1 MMTSSA
7 PGAVTG
13 FEWDEDKARANEAKH
28 GVSFVEAASV
38 FGDPLAVTFEDPR
51 HSADEDRYLTIGLSA
66 AGRGLIVSHTDRGDD
81 TRVISARVASR
92 GERKG
97 YEDGNYPRA

>member
-1 MMTSSA
+1 MD
-7 PGAVTG
+7 

-28 GVSFVEAASV
+28 GVSFPEAASV
-38 FGDPLAVTFEDPR
+38 FADPLAVTFDDPR

-66 AGRGLIVSHTDRGDD
+66 AGRVLIVSHTDRGTA

-92 GERKG
+92 GEREG
-97 YEDGNYPRA
+97 YEDGDYPRA